1 MLEDVIKFTWK
12 KVEQTKPYRD
22 EIENSNW
29 SNVGV
34 SPKWR
39 KNRLKI
45 ARSRRNQIQLRT
57 LSMF

>member
-1 MLEDVIKFTWK
+1 MLEDVIKFAWK

-34 SPKWR
+34 SPNDVR
-39 KNRLKI
+39 TG
-45 ARSRRNQIQLRT
+45 LR
-57 LSMF
+57 

>member
-34 SPKWR
+34 SPNDVR
-39 KNRLKI
+39 TG
-45 ARSRRNQIQLRT
+45 LR
-57 LSMF
+57 